1 LHRVSADDED
11 PGKGAVMGVRKTSGR
26 LGRAAVV
33 AALVL
38 GAIAVASPA
47 PAHVVEVTTS
57 VDVTDA
63 RDASA
68 VKAALRAAVDRVIN
82 ETIAF
87 KPTLI
92 ALTDARVMGEKLLV
106 RLLIADADG
115 EKMLKDI
122 QGDGAAS
129 PDEEELAPSR
139 PGSDTRV

>member
-1 LHRVSADDED
+1 
-11 PGKGAVMGVRKTSGR
+11 MGLRSTSVRLAR
-26 LGRAAVV
+26 AVV
-33 AALVL
+33 AGALVV
-38 GAIAVASPA
+38 GAIAVATPA
-47 PAHVVEVTTS
+47 PAHIVEVTTS
-57 VDVTDA
+57 LDVPDA

-115 EKMLKDI
+115 EKMLKDL

-129 PDEEELAPSR
+129 PDEEEGEPST
-139 PGSDTRV
+139 PGKDTRV

>member
-1 LHRVSADDED
+1 MKLTDERHR
-11 PGKGAVMGVRKTSGR
+11 KGAVMGVRKTSAR
-26 LGRAAVV
+26 LARALVG
-33 AALVL
+33 AALVF
-38 GAIAVASPA
+38 GAIAVATPA
-47 PAHVVEVTTS
+47 PAHIVEVTTS
-57 VDVTDA
+57 LDVPDA

-115 EKMLKDI
+115 EKMLKDL

-129 PDEEELAPSR
+129 PDLEETDPAT
-139 PGSDTRV
+139 PGTETRV